1 MYLAPRATPALSLCV
16 GLAILAPS
24 LPAVAQ
30 PSAPSKEEARSRYE
44 RGKQLYEEGAFDAA
58 LIEFQRAYD
67 LAPSYK
73 ILFNIGQVH
82 RQRNDYAS
90 ALRVFERYLKEGGAE
105 IDVKRRTE
113 VEKEIA
119 QLKGRVAT
127 LEITTNVPGAEI
139 LVDDESV
146 GKTPLPQGVLVN
158 SGKRK
163 ITASKEGHVPVSKV
177 INVAGADTMK
187 ITLELV
193 ESSGGGA
200 SSPPTIL
207 PTTTPTTTPTSSGAS
222 SPPAGTSQSLP
233 LEKPSVPWLAW
244 TITGA
249 FGVGTAVTGI
259 LALGASND
267 LKNKR
272 SQPDVN
278 RKELDDGS
286 SRTKN
291 LALVSDLL
299 LVGTA
304 IAGGVSI
311 YLTVS
316 EPSKE
321 SSARLKGPV
330 RLGAGPGALTLTG
343 SF

>member
-1 MYLAPRATPALSLCV
+1 MHLAPRATAALSLCL

-30 PSAPSKEEARSRYE
+30 PAASKEEARSRYE

-73 ILFNIGQVH
+73 ILYNIGQVH

-90 ALRVFERYLKEGGAE
+90 ALRVFERYLKEGGADIDAKRKAE
-105 IDVKRRTE
+105 ID
-113 VEKEIA
+113 KEIA

-127 LEITTNVPGAEI
+127 LQITTNVPGAEI
-139 LVDDESV
+139 LVDDEPV
-146 GKTPLPQGVLVN
+146 GKTPLAQGVLVN
-158 SGKRK
+158 SGKRR
-163 ITASKEGHVPVSKV
+163 ITASKEGRVPVSKI
-177 INVAGADTMK
+177 INVAGSDTMK
-187 ITLELV
+187 IALDLV
-193 ESSGGGA
+193 ESSGGGPA
-200 SSPPTIL
+200 
-207 PTTTPTTTPTSSGAS
+207 TTA
-222 SPPAGTSQSLP
+222 PPATAAPPASAAPGAPPATGTSTSTSLSP
-233 LEKPSVPWLAW
+233 EKPPVPWLAW

-249 FGVGTAVTGI
+249 LGVGAAVTGI

-267 LKNKR
+267 LKDKR
-272 SQPDVN
+272 AQPDAS
-278 RKELDDGS
+278 RKDLDDGS
-286 SRTKN
+286 NRTKT

-299 LVGTA
+299 LVGTVV
-304 IAGGVSI
+304 AGGVSI

-330 RLGAGPGALTLTG
+330 RLGVGPGAMTLTG

>member
-1 MYLAPRATPALSLCV
+1 MHLAPRATAALSLCL

-30 PSAPSKEEARSRYE
+30 PSAASKEEARSRYE

-73 ILFNIGQVH
+73 ILYNIGQVH

-90 ALRVFERYLKEGGAE
+90 ALRVFERYLKEGGADIDAKRKAE
-105 IDVKRRTE
+105 ID
-113 VEKEIA
+113 KEIA

-127 LEITTNVPGAEI
+127 LQITTNVPGAEI
-139 LVDDESV
+139 LVDDEPV

-163 ITASKEGHVPVSKV
+163 ITASKEGRVPVSKI
-177 INVAGADTMK
+177 INVAGSDTMK
-187 ITLELV
+187 IALDLV
-193 ESSGGGA
+193 ESSGGGGPA
-200 SSPPTIL
+200 P
-207 PTTTPTTTPTSSGAS
+207 TPTTPSS
-222 SPPAGTSQSLP
+222 SPPASSGAPTTTGAPTSP
-233 LEKPSVPWLAW
+233 APEKPPVPWLAW

-249 FGVGTAVTGI
+249 LGVGAAVTGI

-267 LKNKR
+267 LKDKR
-272 SQPDVN
+272 SQPDAN
-278 RKELDDGS
+278 RKDLDDGS
-286 SRTKN
+286 NRTKT

-299 LVGTA
+299 LVGTVV
-304 IAGGVSI
+304 AGGVSI

-316 EPSKE
+316 EPSRE
-321 SSARLKGPV
+321 SSARFKGPV
-330 RLGAGPGALTLTG
+330 RLGVGPGAMTLTG